1 MPQTSSDVARLVVL
15 HHRRRGWAW
24 VTVGSAIGVVV
35 YVGIAGMADTVGI
48 VAVFVLLALVLMG
61 LVVMI
66 VDTTRIHRADAAV
79 QTNARG
85 RVSHYPVYAH
95 AHRFPPRHRGS
106 WVFAIFMLAV
116 MSVITVGILP
126 IEVNSWAYVVGAE
139 SHDTFNPTSYGQSCF
154 SFHRGGCHPV
164 TDGYLSKSGADVTW
178 GNQVPLGQ
186 PFGVRDPLWAWGS
199 GRTLI
204 GGDGSAIGT
213 IIAGLFFDGVTL
225 LFVYVFVLLARGN
238 TRAPVPVGPH
248 PVGQA
253 QHPGRGHHG
262 SGVRRRGGRARS
274 RRLHL
279 VGLDPLRCR
288 C

>member
-1 MPQTSSDVARLVVL
+1 MPQAPARKRAGASSDVARLVVL

-48 VAVFVLLALVLMG
+48 VAVFVLLALVLVG

-66 VDTTRIHRADAAV
+66 VDTTRIHRADSVA
-79 QTNARG
+79 QTSAKG
-85 RVSHYPVYAH
+85 SVSHYPLYAH

-106 WVFAIFMLAV
+106 WIFAIFMLAV

-126 IEVNSWAYVVGAE
+126 TEVNSWAYVVGAE
-139 SHDTFNPTSYGQSCF
+139 SHDTFNPTSYSQSCF
-154 SFHRGGCHPV
+154 SFRRGGCHPV
-164 TDGYLSKSGADVTW
+164 TDGYLTKTGADVTW

-186 PFGVRDPLWAWGS
+186 PFAVSAPLWAWGS

-204 GGDGSAIGT
+204 DGDGSAIGT
-213 IIAGLFFDGVTL
+213 IIAGLFFDGVAL
-225 LFVYVFVLLARGN
+225 LFVYVLVLLARGN
-238 TRAPVPVGPH
+238 ARTSVPIGPNPAGTR
-248 PVGQA
+248 QA

-262 SGVRRRGGRARS
+262 SGVRRRAGRARS
-274 RRLHL
+274 RH
-279 VGLDPLRCR
+279 
-288 C
+288 